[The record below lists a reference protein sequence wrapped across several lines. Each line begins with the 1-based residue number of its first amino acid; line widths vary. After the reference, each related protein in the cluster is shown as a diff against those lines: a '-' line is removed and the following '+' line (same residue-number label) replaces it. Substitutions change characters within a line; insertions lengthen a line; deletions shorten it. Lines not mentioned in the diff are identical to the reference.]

1 MANCERNK
9 RLLLE
14 LVKQPDNSRCA
25 DCGATDPEWASYKLG
40 VFVCLNCS
48 GVHRSLSSQVKS
60 IKLDFWE
67 DKLIEFMKSKG
78 NASAR
83 AVYEKA
89 VPVYYYR
96 PKPNDSV
103 VLREQWI
110 RAKYERMEFTGETKY
125 PPVAYTTGDVFT
137 VFQTHVSCRT
147 LKFFNYVGVNKYVNV
162 GTCTHSE
169 LCKKKM
175 ALCTMREPG
184 SENWTDCQS
193 GVHTLLKHLVR
204 PDFLAGSLGLMP
216 GFYEGMLWKKGK
228 ENTQFLKRKFV
239 LSDREFTLTYYNKED
254 ESKGPKAVIAIK
266 DLNATFQPEKIGH
279 PYSLQIT
286 YQEEDHTRNLYVY
299 HESAEEI
306 VTWYNA
312 IRAARYAY
320 LKTAYPTGSD
330 EELIPMITRNYLK
343 EGYMEKTGPLQKEPF
358 KKRWFILDSQN
369 RKLLYFKGQLD
380 AEELGAIF
388 IGTESNGYSVRE
400 CVPKN
405 ARGNKWTCGV
415 MLVTP
420 ERQFVFMCEQEREQK
435 EWLGALKQILFR
447 PMAPQDYTSKQFIF

>member
-125 PPVAYTTGDVFT
+125 PPVAYTT
-137 VFQTHVSCRT
+137 
-147 LKFFNYVGVNKYVNV
+147 
-162 GTCTHSE
+162 
-169 LCKKKM
+169 
-175 ALCTMREPG
+175 
-184 SENWTDCQS
+184 
-193 GVHTLLKHLVR
+193 
-204 PDFLAGSLGLMP
+204 

-447 PMAPQDYTSKQFIF
+447 PMAPQDYTTEAKVKYKR